1 MNFISSMDLIA
12 ALGSLSALLFILIGA
27 RRSPWKPEIILFA
40 FIIILTIGHDVGNF
54 LEWAGLTNW
63 FDPVEDYL
71 EVLTAALWAFFFYT
85 FLQEMTERKLRQ
97 VQELDEKILN
107 ASPVAFIMRDAD
119 LRIIRVSKAF
129 EEVTGFR
136 QEDVLGKTTE
146 EFMPDYPGKDALDER
161 LQKVLET
168 GETYGPSEMEI
179 PTPVLRHL
187 RETILPVLDTK
198 GAVVNTL
205 SLLEDIT
212 SKVETERKL
221 REIQELD
228 EKILD
233 GSPVAFVLHDL
244 DLRIVRVSRAYRK
257 VTGFKAEDVLGR
269 TLEEFMPPG
278 SQKDGI
284 IQRIRYVREHGGQ
297 VGPQDIES
305 PIPGRYLR
313 ETILPI
319 FNAEK
324 KVVNTLSVLEDITD
338 IKFAAKALEQSEER
352 LRSSLIEK
360 ETLLREVHHRVKN
373 NLQVI
378 SGLLNLQSHYID
390 NEAVKSIYKESQN
403 RIKTM
408 ALIHEELYQ
417 RTDLARIN
425 LGEYMLG
432 LAENLTSSYSTTRD
446 RIRLVLDLENEDM
459 ALDTAI
465 PCGLMVNELMSN
477 SLKHAFPGESEGEI
491 SVSFHRLDSERFS
504 LSVSDNGI
512 GFPRGLDYRKTG
524 TMGMQLVVILAEQLG
539 ADLEYDGETGT
550 SFTIIFREYHEACPD
565 VV

>member
-1 MNFISSMDLIA
+1 MDLIA
-12 ALGSLSALLFILIGA
+12 VFGSLSALLFILLGT
-27 RRSPWKPEIILFA
+27 RRSPWKPEITLFA
-40 FIIILTIGHDVGNF
+40 FIILLTIGHDVGNF
-54 LEWAGLTNW
+54 LEWTGVTNW

-71 EVLTAALWAFFFYT
+71 EVLTAALWAFFLYT
-85 FLQEMTERKLRQ
+85 FLQEMTERDLRQ
-97 VQELDEKILN
+97 VQELDEKILES
-107 ASPVAFIMRDAD
+107 SPVAFVLRDAD
-119 LRIIRVSKAF
+119 LRIVRLSRAF
-129 EEVTGFR
+129 GDVTGFDP
-136 QEDVLGKTTE
+136 EAAMGKTLE
-146 EFMPDYPGKDALDER
+146 EFMPDYPGRQALAER
-161 LQKVLET
+161 LQNVLDT
-168 GETYGPSEMEI
+168 GQTSGPLDMEA
-179 PTPVLRHL
+179 PTQVSRHL
-187 RETILPVLDTK
+187 RETILPISDPE
-198 GAVVNTL
+198 GRVVNTL
-205 SLLEDIT
+205 SVLEDIT
-212 SKVETERKL
+212 SQVQTERKL
-221 REIQELD
+221 RELQELD

-244 DLRIVRVSRAYRK
+244 DMRIIRVSSAYRK
-257 VTGFKAEDVLGR
+257 VTGFKSEEVLGL
-269 TLEEFMPPG
+269 TLEKFMPQGP
-278 SQKDGI
+278 QKDGI
-284 IQRIRYVREHGGQ
+284 IQRIRYVREQRTQ

-319 FNAEK
+319 FNAER
-324 KVVNTLSVLEDITD
+324 KVVNTLSVLEDVTD
-338 IKFAAKALEQSEER
+338 VKLAVKALKQSEEK

-378 SGLLNLQSHYID
+378 SGLLNLQSRYIAD
-390 NEAVKSIYKESQN
+390 EAVKSIYKESQN

-417 RTDLARIN
+417 GTDLARIN
-425 LGEYMLG
+425 LAEYIMG
-432 LAENLTSSYSTTRD
+432 LAENLTSSYSITRD
-446 RIRLVLDLENEDM
+446 RVRLVLDLEDEDM

-491 SVSFHRLDSERFS
+491 SIALHRLDGEKYS

-512 GFPRGLDYRKTG
+512 GLPRGLDYRKTG
-524 TMGMQLVVILAEQLG
+524 TMGMQLVVVLAEQLG

-550 SFTIIFREYHEACPD
+550 SFTITFSEYHEASPD